1 MNGLKMPFGDVPSTT
16 SVDMPPGLEDI
27 MRRFPQAP
35 PVMPNP
41 MGGQAASPMG
51 IQSNLGIGAEMLG
64 GMRGGSTAMT
74 IPSYQEGG
82 EVEEPNMRQEFM
94 DEAARR
100 ISAGGITGWIPNPI
114 NSLKALANIRF
125 PTTANEKNY
134 PSPNRPGSPG
144 YKPSPIPRDAFGGPG
159 VPFSQGPFIAQ
170 DSYGRMTTSGFD
182 PTSGGTYDPGSQL
195 NSPKLPGS
203 FAEGGMVGNE
213 GMRIPAG
220 AVPGMPMPGSMPMQA
235 GVSPEMQAGTPMA
248 PQMLQMQLNQFAS
261 QHPQQMAQIRQAIVE
276 EMQTGELT
284 PQELNMIVQL
294 ATVAAQNPEMYANVR
309 NFAIQQGIA
318 TETDLP
324 AQYDQGLVFVLL
336 LAARAV
342 QQDLGGA
349 PAEAGQPPGSAAP
362 VIPSMAAGGKVPSSS
377 DSKPVLIEA
386 HTGEYVIPKHVVDMK
401 GKEFFDSLVEK
412 YKGSK

>member
-1 MNGLKMPFGDVPSTT
+1 MNGLKMPFGDVPNTT
-16 SVDMPPGLEDI
+16 SVDMPPGLEDM

-82 EVEEPNMRQEFM
+82 EVEEPNMQQEFM

-100 ISAGGITGWIPNPI
+100 IRNQGLSGFIPNPM
-114 NSLKALANIRF
+114 NSLRALTNMQF
-125 PTTANEKNY
+125 PSVQRSVEQKIESGREC
-134 PSPNRPGSPG
+134 P
-144 YKPSPIPRDAFGGPG
+144 KDAFGGPG
-159 VPFSQGPFIAQ
+159 VPFRQAG
-170 DSYGRMTTSGFD
+170 YGRMYMSGFD

-220 AVPGMPMPGSMPMQA
+220 AIPGMPTSGGMPMQA
-235 GVSPEMQAGTPMA
+235 GVNPEMQAGTPMA

-362 VIPSMAAGGKVPSSS
+362 VIPSMAAGGKVPSSG

>member
-1 MNGLKMPFGDVPSTT
+1 MNGLKMPMRDVPNTT
-16 SVDMPPGLEDI
+16 SMDMPPGLEDAL
-27 MRRFPQAP
+27 RRLPQPP

-41 MGGQAASPMG
+41 TG

-82 EVEEPNMRQEFM
+82 EIKQPSKAQEFRDIAGSM
-94 DEAARR
+94 IR
-100 ISAGGITGWIPNPI
+100 SGGIEGFIPNPI
-114 NSLKALANIRF
+114 NSLNALRNMQF
-125 PTTANEKNY
+125 PTLQKSVEAKIQREK
-134 PSPNRPGSPG
+134 G
-144 YKPSPIPRDAFGGPG
+144 YGFPTNMFGGSG
-159 VPFSQGPFIAQ
+159 VPFTQAARNPEG
-170 DSYGRMTTSGFD
+170 YGNMRTSGFD
-182 PTSGGTYDPGSQL
+182 PTAGGAYDPGSQITSSISGP
-195 NSPKLPGS
+195 SPLRPDG
-203 FAEGGMVGNE
+203 FAEGGMIGNE

-220 AVPGMPMPGSMPMQA
+220 AIPGMPMQPGVAPQMQTGVAPQMQA
-235 GVSPEMQAGTPMA
+235 GAPMA

-261 QHPQQMAQIRQAIVE
+261 QHPQQMAQIRQSIVE
-276 EMQTGELT
+276 ELQSGELT

-318 TETDLP
+318 TEADLP
-324 AQYDQGLVFVLL
+324 AEYDQGLVFVLL

-362 VIPSMAAGGKVPSSS
+362 VIPSMAAGGKVPSSGE
-377 DSKPVLIEA
+377 SKPVLIEA

-412 YKGSK
+412 YKGNK

>member
-27 MRRFPQAP
+27 MRRFPQPP
-35 PVMPNP
+35 PVMQNP
-41 MGGQAASPMG
+41 TG

-74 IPSYQEGG
+74 IPSYQ
-82 EVEEPNMRQEFM
+82 
-94 DEAARR
+94 
-100 ISAGGITGWIPNPI
+100 AGGMIGMEGAP
-114 NSLKALANIRF
+114 
-125 PTTANEKNY
+125 
-134 PSPNRPGSPG
+134 
-144 YKPSPIPRDAFGGPG
+144 
-159 VPFSQGPFIAQ
+159 VPP
-170 DSYGRMTTSGFD
+170 
-182 PTSGGTYDPGSQL
+182 
-195 NSPKLPGS
+195 
-203 FAEGGMVGNE
+203 
-213 GMRIPAG
+213 G
-220 AVPGMPMPGSMPMQA
+220 AVPGMPMQA
-235 GVSPEMQAGTPMA
+235 GVSPEMQAGAPMDS
-248 PQMLQMQLNQFAS
+248 QMLQMQLNQFAS

-318 TETDLP
+318 TEADLP
-324 AQYDQGLVFVLL
+324 AKYDQGLVFVLL